1 MSVDQSEQLSKDM
14 LEQVRWSKITWL
26 TVITMVTCKQLLK
39 YVPTSEEKELLNGHS
54 EEYNKF
60 AKADRFLY
68 EMSQIHHYKE
78 RIVCLFYK
86 KKFNERMGEVIPT
99 IEAVLM
105 ASKEVSR
112 SRRLRKMLEVLLAF
126 GNYMNK
132 GSRGNAYGEF
142 GKV

>member
-1 MSVDQSEQLSKDM
+1 M
-14 LEQVRWSKITWL
+14 
-26 TVITMVTCKQLLK
+26 
-39 YVPTSEEKELLNGHS
+39 NGHS

-68 EMSQIHHYKE
+68 EMSQIPHYE
-78 RIVCLFYK
+78 QRIVCLFYK
-86 KKFNERMGEVIPT
+86 KKFNERMGEVVPT

-132 GSRGNAYGEF
+132 GSRGNAYG
-142 GKV
+142 